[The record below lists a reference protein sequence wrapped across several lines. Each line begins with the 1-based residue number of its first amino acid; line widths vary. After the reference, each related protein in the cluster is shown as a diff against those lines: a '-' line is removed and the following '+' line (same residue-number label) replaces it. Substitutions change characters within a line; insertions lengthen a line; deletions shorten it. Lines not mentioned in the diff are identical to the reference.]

1 MISDDEIAADKLDFG
16 PSLLDEINSMFGS
29 ISAATGSH
37 PKSPGFDHV
46 NSKNEITEMS
56 AKLGQKS
63 GDTNGNKHGH
73 GLLPTLSKK
82 KSSGTVKP
90 ISVKDEKILNHA
102 IEIANEISARSMI
115 DLVSDQT
122 PVIHSPKRKFSF
134 RFPHLS
140 NNGSGD
146 KAGGLGASGSAHTP
160 THGNASPFS
169 KKKNFTEE
177 LQSIPDIQSLIGKEG
192 LEAYNSLIE
201 RKALLDIGPSPAATL
216 LRHLDT
222 DEFDLQSLHQSQRPM
237 TLPTRGAT
245 QRVRKAELAAGLSR
259 HNDENSNSLEACES
273 PSYMTHGSY
282 KFPEA
287 HPTEQLPEPES
298 PNPIPLPPREGKKQ
312 VKTSTKR
319 HVRKY
324 PLIIPANGLQ
334 RTLSKLTDFG
344 DEAGKSPEIS
354 TSSQP
359 QPGRAIEVVAAVRP
373 SGMRR
378 PSLPSEREYEN
389 MPTVGKESAHTYQN
403 LDKLTPADAAGLT
416 DTASLQF
423 ESILEADTSKEG
435 ILQSPDVT
443 DGFYNFS
450 IQKEH
455 YNKGKDAEFEATQI
469 SGLYVN
475 DDELRNLDIESSRR
489 TATPGSSCSAL
500 ESEHSQPDAL
510 PSTETASEVSRF
522 SSVDNELA
530 GNALFKKVRASVNM
544 AMNRKSIA
552 ETSLTSNQTGGASV
566 KPQTEAEYFA
576 ATAARLADSNSVSCE
591 DLLEFSDKKPKGCER
606 GVDSDEV
613 RIMVKVL
620 GKDSTPN
627 RCLGALEFINWDVH
641 KSIKLIKLQNLV
653 SEANLSLEAS
663 FEALQQHEWDLHTTA
678 HKLNGLK
685 L

>member
-1 MISDDEIAADKLDFG
+1 MYPYIIILYNFISIHFI
-16 PSLLDEINSMFGS
+16 PNP
-29 ISAATGSH
+29 
-37 PKSPGFDHV
+37 PK
-46 NSKNEITEMS
+46 
-56 AKLGQKS
+56 
-63 GDTNGNKHGH
+63 
-73 GLLPTLSKK
+73 
-82 KSSGTVKP
+82 
-90 ISVKDEKILNHA
+90 
-102 IEIANEISARSMI
+102 
-115 DLVSDQT
+115 
-122 PVIHSPKRKFSF
+122 
-134 RFPHLS
+134 
-140 NNGSGD
+140 
-146 KAGGLGASGSAHTP
+146 
-160 THGNASPFS
+160 
-169 KKKNFTEE
+169 
-177 LQSIPDIQSLIGKEG
+177 QSLIGKEG

-287 HPTEQLPEPES
+287 QPTEQLPEPES

-334 RTLSKLTDFG
+334 RTLSKLADFG
-344 DEAGKSPEIS
+344 DEAAKSPEIS

-378 PSLPSEREYEN
+378 PSRPSEREYEN

-510 PSTETASEVSRF
+510 PSTESVSEVSRF

-530 GNALFKKVRASVNM
+530 RNALFKKVRASVNM
-544 AMNRKSIA
+544 AMNRKSVA
-552 ETSLTSNQTGGASV
+552 ETSLTSNQPGASA

-620 GKDSTPN
+620 GKDVSSLCTKNQISYNQIFISQSTPN